1 MANFD
6 WAFINTFAG
15 WFSGLMTFVAVWAS
29 LYLAMRDWRVRLRVN
44 VGVRTLYRTGDERVD
59 GKDAIVISVTN
70 VGRRTALVTGL
81 FWVNRLVRRRY
92 IYQDTDARSFSAHIP
107 IKLGDGDGADFV
119 FMLEEFKAKNDAVEF
134 GKILPRPRL
143 WTASCLGM
151 LVRTSSGRNFRVPI
165 EKKLRQELVRW
176 IEGAE
181 SSRPL
186 ARDAARE

>member
-1 MANFD
+1 LANFD
-6 WAFINTFAG
+6 WAFINSFAG
-15 WFSGLMTFVAVWAS
+15 WFSGLATFLAVIVS
-29 LYLAMRDWRVRLRVN
+29 LYLATIDWRVRLRVN
-44 VGVRTLYRTGDERVD
+44 VGVRTLYRTGDERIE

-81 FWVNRLVRRRY
+81 FWANRLVRRRY
-92 IYQDTDARSFSAHIP
+92 VHQDTDARSFSAHIP

-151 LVRTSSGRNFRVPI
+151 IVRTSSGRSFRVRT
-165 EKKLRQELVRW
+165 EKKLRQELVNW
-176 IEGAE
+176 VEGTQ

-186 ARDAARE
+186 ARDTAPK